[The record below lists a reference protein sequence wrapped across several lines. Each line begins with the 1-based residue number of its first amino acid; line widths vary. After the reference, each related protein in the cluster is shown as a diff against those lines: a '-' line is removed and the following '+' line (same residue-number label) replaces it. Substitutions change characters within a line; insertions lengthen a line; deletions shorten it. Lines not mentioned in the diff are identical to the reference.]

1 MKTLGVDLGERSYE
15 IKIGR
20 NLLTDLAKYLLEL
33 GFSEQTKVLVIT
45 DQRVEKLYA
54 EQVEQALNQVG
65 FSFKITAVPEGE
77 ASKSLDMAK
86 KLYDEAIDFGLE
98 RSSLVVALGG
108 GVVGDLAGFIAATY
122 MRGVPFIQVPTTL
135 LAQVDSSVGGKVA
148 VNHSA
153 GKNLIGAFYQP
164 RLVLID
170 IEVLRTLEQRDFRSG
185 MAEVIKYGM
194 IWDRHF
200 FDYLVDYSA
209 EIRGFQSAALAK
221 MIYRSCEIK
230 AEVVAED
237 EKELGLRAILNYGHT
252 IGHAIEALTEYGE
265 YRHGEAVSIGMVC
278 AMELAYR
285 LDRVDKSAVELQREL
300 IESFQLPTAIE
311 DLNIQQ
317 IIAKTKQDKKV
328 ERGEVK
334 FILPQQI
341 GEVEIVGGID
351 TELIEQVLQ
360 NNLA

>member
-1 MKTLGVDLGERSYE
+1 
-15 IKIGR
+15 
-20 NLLTDLAKYLLEL
+20 
-33 GFSEQTKVLVIT
+33 
-45 DQRVEKLYA
+45 
-54 EQVEQALNQVG
+54 
-65 FSFKITAVPEGE
+65 
-77 ASKSLDMAK
+77 
-86 KLYDEAIDFGLE
+86 
-98 RSSLVVALGG
+98 
-108 GVVGDLAGFIAATY
+108 
-122 MRGVPFIQVPTTL
+122 
-135 LAQVDSSVGGKVA
+135 
-148 VNHSA
+148 
-153 GKNLIGAFYQP
+153 
-164 RLVLID
+164 
-170 IEVLRTLEQRDFRSG
+170 
-185 MAEVIKYGM
+185 MAEVIKYGV
-194 IWDRHF
+194 IWDRDF
-200 FDYLVDYSA
+200 FDYLVDYSE
-209 EIRGFQSAALAK
+209 EIRELQSDALAK

-285 LDRVDKSAVELQREL
+285 LARVDKSAVEVQREL
-300 IESFQLPTAIE
+300 IESFQLPTVIE

-341 GEVEIVGGID
+341 GEVEIVGGLD